1 LNLDLDVG
9 YLKKFVAN
17 FSNNLLNIIG
27 LIKFLLIL
35 SMARKVVSQA
45 EKTSY
50 GYGLLLTQKKLVLS
64 GFFECEIWQI
74 FPNLTV
80 NLLETFSILNCEFI
94 QVYSAKK
101 KRKTEYKT
109 FALAKHSPSTDA
121 LCTQSHHNHC
131 IKFAQRAGR
140 TIVNAFNQMN
150 SCRT

>member
-64 GFFECEIWQI
+64 GFFECEI
-74 FPNLTV
+74 
-80 NLLETFSILNCEFI
+80 
-94 QVYSAKK
+94 
-101 KRKTEYKT
+101 
-109 FALAKHSPSTDA
+109 
-121 LCTQSHHNHC
+121 
-131 IKFAQRAGR
+131 
-140 TIVNAFNQMN
+140 
-150 SCRT
+150 